1 MPDNILGNIN
11 NEITELIKDLNNNPN
26 LQKIQNLALLKD
38 ILDKVIVKYK
48 KKNNQWENVKD
59 STDTKDKEPKLFE

>member
-1 MPDNILGNIN
+1 MSDNILGNIN

>member
-1 MPDNILGNIN
+1 ML
-11 NEITELIKDLNNNPN
+11 L
-26 LQKIQNLALLKD
+26 IQNLALLKD

>member
-1 MPDNILGNIN
+1 MSKILGNIN

-26 LQKIQNLALLKD
+26 LQKIQNLAMLKE
-38 ILDKVIVKYK
+38 ILDKVIVKYI

-59 STDTKDKEPKLFE
+59 SKDTKNQEPPLFE

>member
-59 STDTKDKEPKLFE
+59 STDTKDKEPELFE